1 MGRHSTGSL
10 PGGLTRGRQK
20 KGFKTAFGIEI
31 VTEIEALLGTV
42 VVDEWDLEAIETA
55 ARRMAMRVAARV
67 VEQRLNADTSDH
79 AGPMLPCACGQS
91 ARYAGRHGK
100 NFESVLGPLR
110 LERAYYHC
118 ELCEAGFCPRDRA
131 LGLQG
136 GSLSPG
142 VLRMAGLVGAM
153 VSFEESHELLH
164 ELAGVD
170 VPTKHVERAA
180 EALGREVAEDEKL
193 VVEPPEPN
201 EPLAP
206 TLYLGMD
213 GTGVPVRKKELVD
226 RPGKQPDGSSKT
238 REVKLVTIWSAEG
251 RDKEGT
257 PVRDAGSITYSAAIE
272 SAAHKDTDATPSE
285 FAARVEREATRR
297 GFERAARQAVLGDGA
312 IWIWNL
318 TYEHFPDAVQI
329 VDRFHAKQHLSDVS
343 KSIYGAG
350 TDLAQKPAGGRATDY
365 TDYPPELEAYA
376 RRDPERMVR
385 QAKKL
390 GNNIGRFMSLLLSG
404 VFPWAKLRQAQK
416 LMRLADKYGHARVE
430 TACQRALGFDLIN
443 VQRVERILKNAI
455 APSDEPPQTG
465 ELVSMPLRFLRPNE
479 SFSHEPKRKEN
490 TDGDQKLTE
499 NDSEA
504 AQALGDPCDA
514 AGEDRLR
521 SKDKTA
527 E

>member
-10 PGGLTRGRQK
+10 PGGLARGRQK

-42 VVDEWDLEAIETA
+42 VDDEWDLEAIETA

-153 VSFEESHELLH
+153 VSFEEGHELLH

-257 PVRDAGSITYSAAIE
+257 PV
-272 SAAHKDTDATPSE
+272 
-285 FAARVEREATRR
+285 
-297 GFERAARQAVLGDGA
+297 LGDGA

-318 TYEHFPDAVQI
+318 TDEHFPDAVQI

-350 TDLAQKPAGGRATDY
+350 TDLAQQWASERHDELDAGDIDDILDALRLHSPQDDEARKCIDY
-365 TDYPPELEAYA
+365 VE
-376 RRDPERMVR
+376 RNQERMRYPKFRAAGLCTSTGVVEAGCKVAIGTR
-385 QAKKL
+385 CKRAGMHWTVAGVDAIIALRCCKL
-390 GNNIGRFMSLLLSG
+390 SGRFEG
-404 VFPWAKLRQAQK
+404 FWERRAQ
-416 LMRLADKYGHARVE
+416 RRV
-430 TACQRALGFDLIN
+430 A
-443 VQRVERILKNAI
+443 
-455 APSDEPPQTG
+455 
-465 ELVSMPLRFLRPNE
+465 
-479 SFSHEPKRKEN
+479 
-490 TDGDQKLTE
+490 
-499 NDSEA
+499 
-504 AQALGDPCDA
+504 
-514 AGEDRLR
+514 
-521 SKDKTA
+521 
-527 E
+527 